1 LRSTESFDHVEVG
14 VGEEVGGSRG
24 FFVQAPILEP
34 GTFRVQAES
43 LTLLGM
49 ILAYWSSR
57 AQDGH
62 GLGFIVLTALDLE
75 IPAASLNGSSS
86 MLFYI
91 PT

>member
-1 LRSTESFDHVEVG
+1 MLKLELGRKW
-14 VGEEVGGSRG
+14 GGSRG
-24 FFVQAPILEP
+24 FFVQAPFLEP